1 MVSSCLIRYGS
12 PAERTTFKAGLDLNS
27 AKGAKIV
34 RYKATAGGNPN
45 LRRSRAG
52 HHQPAEQ
59 QNHKTRRF
67 HIYKYTTKKKRPALK
82 RTGLHNFG

>member
-1 MVSSCLIRYGS
+1 MISSTLVGKGS
-12 PAERTTFKAGLDLNS
+12 PAEGTPLQAGLDLNS

-59 QNHKTRRF
+59 QNHKTRLF